1 MLASDEYA
9 VRVDS
14 LRTYDAVS
22 KDVIQRWTY
31 PMVPDTNALPMGT
44 SSTYK
49 MEWPNVYSD
58 ANARVHASA
67 KIGAGCVFG
76 DGCVIG
82 AGCVVEQST
91 FGKNTRVGAN
101 VTVKGSYLQTNVTI
115 HDNATVTS
123 AFAADGVVVHENATI
138 GKGAVLSYDVVVG
151 PGQIVGDY
159 SRVSLAT
166 QPVMDD
172 DEYDSDD
179 DGLEVGSLP
188 SVSDGRR
195 VSVGGG
201 GSLGARAKAQNFG
214 GRATLKDSDSD
225 DDAKDVKGPRCAF
238 TLTDRE
244 EDALA
249 KAKSGLPSVD
259 GVGKQVWSVDALGAA
274 GAGNLWTAH
283 ASDLRNLWRYSIAP
297 APFARARLAY
307 HNDDALDSDD
317 DATHTRG
324 GTGDPSFGNGSDS
337 ESGNEFG
344 DDADQAETVFRREVA
359 ETFLRCV
366 KHGYAEANAVV
377 ELQGLKMAEN
387 RTFADIARYVLMT
400 VLGLALPAPKDVQK
414 ENARLYPVTSPAS
427 VPELLKVTRKKVERW
442 APLLARFLKSEDDQ
456 VEMLLTLE
464 DYCSEETVFTGMGG
478 SALTPAFPKILHML
492 YDMDVLSEVSVLA
505 WSAEKEG
512 AEEEDKKFLK
522 LAKPFVEWLK
532 EADEESEEET
542 ETESDS
548 E

>member
-1 MLASDEYA
+1 MASDEYA

-31 PMVPDTNALPMGT
+31 PMVPDTNALPRGT

-244 EDALA
+244 EEGAVSPLHSSLSMTA
-249 KAKSGLPSVD
+249 STSSRVGASSRPSVRISCQMPSV
-259 GVGKQVWSVDALGAA
+259 VGPG
-274 GAGNLWTAH
+274 
-283 ASDLRNLWRYSIAP
+283 
-297 APFARARLAY
+297 
-307 HNDDALDSDD
+307 
-317 DATHTRG
+317 
-324 GTGDPSFGNGSDS
+324 
-337 ESGNEFG
+337 ES
-344 DDADQAETVFRREVA
+344 R
-359 ETFLRCV
+359 
-366 KHGYAEANAVV
+366 
-377 ELQGLKMAEN
+377 
-387 RTFADIARYVLMT
+387 
-400 VLGLALPAPKDVQK
+400 
-414 ENARLYPVTSPAS
+414 
-427 VPELLKVTRKKVERW
+427 
-442 APLLARFLKSEDDQ
+442 
-456 VEMLLTLE
+456 
-464 DYCSEETVFTGMGG
+464 G
-478 SALTPAFPKILHML
+478 SALG
-492 YDMDVLSEVSVLA
+492 DRGVLGSSITTVNTDNL
-505 WSAEKEG
+505 
-512 AEEEDKKFLK
+512 
-522 LAKPFVEWLK
+522 
-532 EADEESEEET
+532 
-542 ETESDS
+542 
-548 E
+548 